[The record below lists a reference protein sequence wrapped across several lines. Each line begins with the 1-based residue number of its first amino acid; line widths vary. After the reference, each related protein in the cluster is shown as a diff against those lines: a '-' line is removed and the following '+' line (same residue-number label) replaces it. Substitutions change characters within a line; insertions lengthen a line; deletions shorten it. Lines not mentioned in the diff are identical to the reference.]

1 MAATSP
7 FVAGPAR
14 PREPDARG
22 PRGRRNNSSLL
33 RLALFSLP
41 LLLLAMGK
49 IHNNDLSDIKVKVP
63 RRRNDA
69 VCGAEVVGFLSCLDA
84 NNHNEASCV
93 AQMKALSEC
102 MEVAF
107 AGGAMGQRRHKPPTN
122 YHIRQVRIAVQL
134 CYAPSLH
141 FYFYPRRGA
150 SFIRAGAATGS
161 AAVLVALWLTV
172 AFSHRSLAC
181 TVSQF
186 DRRGTKKKVTIVKKR
201 AYQKTRL
208 RLGADA

>member
-1 MAATSP
+1 
-7 FVAGPAR
+7 
-14 PREPDARG
+14 
-22 PRGRRNNSSLL
+22 
-33 RLALFSLP
+33 
-41 LLLLAMGK
+41 MGK

-134 CYAPSLH
+134 LH
-141 FYFYPRRGA
+141 TFIAFLFLSAARRFFYSRGRSHA
-150 SFIRAGAATGS
+150 FS

-172 AFSHRSLAC
+172 AFSHRSLAR

-186 DRRGTKKKVTIVKKR
+186 DRRCWTKEKVTVS
-201 AYQKTRL
+201 
-208 RLGADA
+208 

>member
-1 MAATSP
+1 
-7 FVAGPAR
+7 
-14 PREPDARG
+14 
-22 PRGRRNNSSLL
+22 
-33 RLALFSLP
+33 
-41 LLLLAMGK
+41 MGK

-134 CYAPSLH
+134 SH
-141 FYFYPRRGA
+141 T
-150 SFIRAGAATGS
+150 FIAFLFLS
-161 AAVLVALWLTV
+161 AARR
-172 AFSHRSLAC
+172 FFYSRGRSHGLCCRSRRSLA
-181 TVSQF
+181 
-186 DRRGTKKKVTIVKKR
+186 DRRIFASLSR
-201 AYQKTRL
+201 AYSFSIRL
-208 RLGADA
+208 ALLDERKGDSIDEKFYAPRRPMRMGTGSVSGK

>member
-1 MAATSP
+1 
-7 FVAGPAR
+7 
-14 PREPDARG
+14 
-22 PRGRRNNSSLL
+22 
-33 RLALFSLP
+33 
-41 LLLLAMGK
+41 MGK

-134 CYAPSLH
+134 LHTFMH

-150 SFIRAGAATGS
+150 SLFSRAQPR
-161 AAVLVALWLTV
+161 ALLP
-172 AFSHRSLAC
+172 FSSL
-181 TVSQF
+181 S
-186 DRRGTKKKVTIVKKR
+186 G
-201 AYQKTRL
+201 
-208 RLGADA
+208 